1 MHLQDVKRKH
11 RTLHNLNW
19 KKIYDS
25 EHNPDIATQDEFAA
39 KLHSALSRLHNTMEI
54 TLLHALST
62 ALKES
67 ASTHVIQMRFHV
79 LCMTLLPE
87 NGHKETNATS
97 RIRWRKKISGYT
109 KYKEDADSME
119 LKDVRSIPSR
129 KKRNIFRSKRSDYCL
144 DLRSNPHDDEC
155 LGMCGPGCSCW
166 SFVCGN
172 CCNNKLCF
180 EHDKCCRHN
189 KYSLSCWLPF
199 VYSLSCKE
207 GFGGYPGCLN

>member
-87 NGHKETNATS
+87 NGH
-97 RIRWRKKISGYT
+97 RKPPLLQEFTGG
-109 KYKEDADSME
+109 
-119 LKDVRSIPSR
+119 R
-129 KKRNIFRSKRSDYCL
+129 KFL
-144 DLRSNPHDDEC
+144 DT
-155 LGMCGPGCSCW
+155 
-166 SFVCGN
+166 
-172 CCNNKLCF
+172 
-180 EHDKCCRHN
+180 
-189 KYSLSCWLPF
+189 
-199 VYSLSCKE
+199 
-207 GFGGYPGCLN
+207 LNTRRMMA